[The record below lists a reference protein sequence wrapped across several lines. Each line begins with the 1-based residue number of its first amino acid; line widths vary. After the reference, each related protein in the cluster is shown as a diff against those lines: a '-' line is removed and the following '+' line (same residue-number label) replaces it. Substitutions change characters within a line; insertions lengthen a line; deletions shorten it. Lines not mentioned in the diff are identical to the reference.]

1 MKESDV
7 VRLMLKALNS
17 QERTFAIRTH
27 GSAFQMKGTPDI
39 IGCSHGMFIAIEAKR
54 SAKDHASDVQLYVLS
69 KMKSAGAR
77 VWVSHDPEVE
87 EVIEWISS
95 LDI

>member
-17 QERTFAIRTH
+17 QKRTFAIRTH

-39 IGCSHGMFIAIEAKR
+39 IGCSHGMFFAIEAKR

-69 KMKSAGAR
+69 KMESAGAR
-77 VWVSHDPEVE
+77 VWISHDPEVE
-87 EVIEWISS
+87 EVIGWISS
-95 LDI
+95 LDS

>member
-17 QERTFAIRTH
+17 QECTFAIRTH

-39 IGCSHGMFIAIEAKR
+39 IGCSHGMFFAIEAKR
-54 SAKDHASDVQLYVLS
+54 SAREHASEVQMYVLS

-95 LDI
+95 LDS

>member
-7 VRLMLKALNS
+7 VRLMLKELNS
-17 QERTFAIRTH
+17 QELTFAIRTH

-39 IGCSHGMFIAIEAKR
+39 IGCSHGMFFAIEAKR

-69 KMKSAGAR
+69 KMESAGAR
-77 VWVSHDPEVE
+77 VWVSHDPEVK

-95 LDI
+95 LDS

>member
-1 MKESDV
+1 
-7 VRLMLKALNS
+7 MLKALNS

-27 GSAFQMKGTPDI
+27 GSAFQMRGTPDI
-39 IGCSHGMFIAIEAKR
+39 IGCSHGMFFAIEAKR
-54 SAKDHASDVQLYVLS
+54 SAKDHASDVQVYVLS

-95 LDI
+95 LDS

>member
-1 MKESDV
+1 MKESNV

-27 GSAFQMKGTPDI
+27 GSAFQMRGTPDI
-39 IGCSHGMFIAIEAKR
+39 IGCSHGMFFAIEAKR

-77 VWVSHDPEVE
+77 VWVSHDPEVK

-95 LDI
+95 LDS

>member
-17 QERTFAIRTH
+17 QELTFAIRTH

-39 IGCSHGMFIAIEAKR
+39 IGCSHGMFFAIEAKR

-95 LDI
+95 LDS

>member
-7 VRLMLKALNS
+7 VRLMLKVLNS

-27 GSAFQMKGTPDI
+27 GSAFQMRGTPDI
-39 IGCSHGMFIAIEAKR
+39 IGCSHGMFFAIEAKR

-95 LDI
+95 LDS

>member
-27 GSAFQMKGTPDI
+27 GSAFQMRGTPDI
-39 IGCSHGMFIAIEAKR
+39 IGCSHGMFFAIEAKR
-54 SAKDHASDVQLYVLS
+54 SAREHASDVQLYVLS

-95 LDI
+95 LDS

>member
-27 GSAFQMKGTPDI
+27 GSAFQMRGTPDI
-39 IGCSHGMFIAIEAKR
+39 IGCSHGMFFAIEAKR
-54 SAKDHASDVQLYVLS
+54 SANDHASDVQLYVLS

-95 LDI
+95 LDS

>member
-17 QERTFAIRTH
+17 QELTFAIRTH
-27 GSAFQMKGTPDI
+27 GSAFQMRGTPDI
-39 IGCSHGMFIAIEAKR
+39 IGCSHGMFFAIEAKR

-95 LDI
+95 LDS

>member
-39 IGCSHGMFIAIEAKR
+39 IGCSHGMFFAIEAKR
-54 SAKDHASDVQLYVLS
+54 SAREHASDVQLYVLS
-69 KMKSAGAR
+69 KMKSAGAG

-87 EVIEWISS
+87 EVIEWIS
-95 LDI
+95 

>member
-17 QERTFAIRTH
+17 QESTFAIRTH

-39 IGCSHGMFIAIEAKR
+39 IGCSHGMFFAIEAKR
-54 SAKDHASDVQLYVLS
+54 SAREHASDVQLYVLS

-77 VWVSHDPEVE
+77 VWVSHDPEVK

-95 LDI
+95 LSI